1 MIKEEPKISVVIPT
15 KGRPELLKRAI
26 DSVLKQS
33 FEQFE
38 IIIVID
44 GEDPTT
50 IKMLAEYKDTRLKKI
65 INTTPQGGGEAR
77 NIGVRHAE
85 GKWIAFLDDDDE
97 FLPGKLEAQYN
108 TVKASNY
115 RYPISFCKIIG
126 KAPKGE
132 YIWPRRAIR
141 EKEHVGDY
149 ILARN
154 SLFQG
159 EGLIQTTML
168 FVPKDL
174 LIEIPFEKDLKRHQ
188 EWDWVL
194 RVNKHADVGF
204 EYCDQVLAIWY
215 IEENRNSI
223 SKQGSWEYSLEWIDG
238 KYEYVSRRAYASFL
252 MTVVSSIAAKE
263 KDKSA
268 IKRILKNAFSKGRP
282 SFVDMILFCGIWGIS
297 QETRRN
303 IRKFFHRK

>member
-44 GEDPTT
+44 GEDPITVE
-50 IKMLAEYKDTRLKKI
+50 MLKEYKDTRLKQI

-77 NIGVRHAE
+77 NIGVRHADGE
-85 GKWIAFLDDDDE
+85 WIAFLDDDDE
-97 FLPGKLEAQYN
+97 FLPEKLETQYN
-108 TVKASNY
+108 AVKASNY
-115 RYPISFCKIIG
+115 KYPVSFCKIIG
-126 KAPKGE
+126 KSPKRE
-132 YIWPRRAIR
+132 YIWPRRAIK

-168 FVPKDL
+168 FAPKDL
-174 LIEIPFEKDLKRHQ
+174 LIEIPFEKKLKRHQ

-194 RVNKHADVGF
+194 RVNQHVGVGF
-204 EYCDQVLAIWY
+204 EFCDQILAIWY

-252 MTVVSSIAAKE
+252 MTVVSSIAVNE
-263 KDKSA
+263 KDRTA
-268 IKRILKNAFSKGRP
+268 IKRIFKNACTKGRP
-282 SFVDMILFCGIWGIS
+282 SVIDIILFCGIWGIS
-297 QETRRN
+297 QETRRSM
-303 IRKFFHRK
+303 RKIFHRK